1 MSHIADTRTS
11 ASCRLIAWSRRL
23 LLCTPRY
30 NPCISRVFYIGDC
43 VVACCVLYIV
53 LVLSC
58 FSFIELLFSL
68 CVYCLVFVFVYE
80 QRHYTTNE
88 NKRNTHTHI
97 KHMQTRHTKRKK
109 KLKITHTHTRNT
121 LCINHMHM

>member
-88 NKRNTHTHI
+88 NKRNTHTH
-97 KHMQTRHTKRKK
+97 KTHADTTYKPKK